1 MAIGLIERWLSRR
14 PIRHVVPDNPTV
26 VVGAGRAHFRYDDL
40 CRLAD
45 LLTRLDAPP
54 SGARAEREC

>member
-1 MAIGLIERWLSRR
+1 
-14 PIRHVVPDNPTV
+14 VPTQWTDVEPADPTV

-45 LLTRLDAPP
+45 LLMRLTAEPEAPR
-54 SGARAEREC
+54 SGS

>member
-1 MAIGLIERWLSRR
+1 MQWTDVES
-14 PIRHVVPDNPTV
+14 DDPTG

-45 LLTRLDAPP
+45 LLARLTTPDTC
-54 SGARAEREC
+54 RANEEC